1 MNRFDRYALWYLV
14 GASPIF
20 ITFMIWASVVY
31 DATERSSVL
40 NGGIWNYFALFFIPW
55 IFDLFYIVI
64 KMLFSKALRDTVM
77 ARLAGMKERD
87 ERESNVAGNAAKFAF
102 LSTFAIVLFC
112 IVFSMTTFS
121 VTKHPKDKN
130 GDRGMISI
138 GFNANVFD
146 KSAVTVKTE
155 GDAEIYSYSSM
166 PLTKPFILVL
176 ILVWQLGSYHL
187 IARREL
193 KEE

>member
-193 KEE
+193 KE

>member
-14 GASPIF
+14 GGSPIF
-20 ITFMIWASVVY
+20 ISFMIWASFVY
-31 DATERSSVL
+31 NATERSSVL

-64 KMLFSKALRDTVM
+64 KMLFSKTLRDTVM

-121 VTKHPKDKN
+121 VTKHPKDAN

-138 GFNANVFD
+138 GFNANAID
-146 KSAVTVKTE
+146 KTAVSMKIE

-166 PLTKPFILVL
+166 PLTKPYILLL

-193 KEE
+193 KE